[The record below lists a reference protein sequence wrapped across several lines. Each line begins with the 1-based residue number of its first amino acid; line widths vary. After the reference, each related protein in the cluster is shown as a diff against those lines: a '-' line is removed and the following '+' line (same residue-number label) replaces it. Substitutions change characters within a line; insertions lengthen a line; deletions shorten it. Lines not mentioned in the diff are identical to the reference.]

1 MHTIN
6 DVHQQFAEYFQ
17 IPALKPYA
25 YLLSRKLSEGHICLH
40 LNKPVE
46 AAADLPAF
54 CENMPTGSRTLQQI
68 PLVAK
73 GGNDSQ
79 PFVLYQERLY
89 LQRYFRY
96 ETIFLQRIHQFLATE
111 KEVLADRLKMLETHR
126 TFISNLFAAGPAFVA
141 DGGDP
146 ADWQLS
152 AAVTGVLN
160 NFTIITGG
168 PGTGKTTTVAKILAI
183 LYYLDPSLKVALA
196 APTGKAAA
204 RMAESLRNTQLPV
217 DDAITAQF
225 RSLAPSTI
233 HRLLRSRK
241 DSPYFV
247 YNRENPLN
255 YDVVILD
262 ECSMIDV
269 ALFAKLLDAV
279 GNGTRDRKSVV

>member
-241 DSPYFV
+241 DSP
-247 YNRENPLN
+247 
-255 YDVVILD
+255 
-262 ECSMIDV
+262 
-269 ALFAKLLDAV
+269 
-279 GNGTRDRKSVV
+279 